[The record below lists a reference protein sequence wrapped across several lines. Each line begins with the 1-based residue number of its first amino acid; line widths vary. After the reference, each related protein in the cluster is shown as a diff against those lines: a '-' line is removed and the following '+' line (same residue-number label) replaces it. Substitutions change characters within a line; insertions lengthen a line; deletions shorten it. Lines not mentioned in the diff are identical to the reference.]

1 MALLQGV
8 LLAQELH
15 LPHVI
20 MESDALAAVQAI
32 NDKPTG
38 SSPGNLIQEIL
49 RIRSSFESCSFQH
62 IGKDFNQVAH
72 ELAQHARRIESS
84 QLWKGVTPPF
94 ISLLIQSDV
103 LSV

>member
-15 LPHVI
+15 LPRVI

-38 SSPGNLIQEIL
+38 SSSGNLIQ
-49 RIRSSFESCSFQH
+49 
-62 IGKDFNQVAH
+62 
-72 ELAQHARRIESS
+72 
-84 QLWKGVTPPF
+84 
-94 ISLLIQSDV
+94 
-103 LSV
+103 